1 MSTQPQVYASYK
13 SSAVETAS
21 PGKLLL
27 MLYNAAIRN
36 LDSAVQSIADK
47 DIESAHKSIVRS
59 QEIVAEFMYTL
70 NMDYEISEK
79 LLALYDY
86 LHRRLVEA
94 NIHKDVEIINEVRGF
109 LVELRDA
116 WQEAVKKASSTP
128 SRVAAAGGG
137 GINLRG

>member
-36 LDSAVQSIADK
+36 LDSAVQSISDQ

>member
-1 MSTQPQVYASYK
+1 MSTQPQVYASYRN
-13 SSAVETAS
+13 SAVETAS

-36 LDSAVQSIADK
+36 LDNAVQSIADK
-47 DIESAHKSIVRS
+47 DIESAHKSIVRT
-59 QEIVAEFMYTL
+59 QDIVSEFMCSL
-70 NMDYEISEK
+70 NMEYEISEK

-94 NIHKDVEIINEVRGF
+94 NIHKNVEIIKEVRGF

-128 SRVAAAGGG
+128 SRAAAAGGG
-137 GINLRG
+137 RVNLQG

>member
-13 SSAVETAS
+13 NSAVETAS

-36 LDSAVQSIADK
+36 LDSAIQSIADK
-47 DIESAHKSIVRS
+47 DIESAHKSIIRT
-59 QEIVAEFMYTL
+59 QDIVSEFMRTL

>member
-36 LDSAVQSIADK
+36 LDSAVQSISDQ

-94 NIHKDVEIINEVRGF
+94 NIHKDAEIINEVRGF

-116 WQEAVKKASSTP
+116 WQEAVKKASSMTT
-128 SRVAAAGGG
+128 RAAAAGGG

>member
-47 DIESAHKSIVRS
+47 DIQSAHKSIVRTQDIIS
-59 QEIVAEFMYTL
+59 EFMCTL
-70 NMDYEISEK
+70 NMDYDISEK

-109 LVELRDA
+109 LVGLRDA
-116 WQEAVKKASSTP
+116 WQEAVQKASSMTT
-128 SRVAAAGGG
+128 RAAAAGGG

>member
-1 MSTQPQVYASYK
+1 MNTQPHLYANYK
-13 SSAVETAS
+13 NSTVETAS

-36 LDSAVQSIADK
+36 LDSAIQSIADK
-47 DIESAHKSIVRS
+47 DIQAAHKSIVRTQDIIS
-59 QEIVAEFMYTL
+59 EFMCTL
-70 NMDYEISEK
+70 NMDYDISEK

-94 NIHKDVEIINEVRGF
+94 NIHKDVEIIKEVRGF

-116 WQEAVKKASSTP
+116 WQEAVKKASSMTT
-128 SRVAAAGGG
+128 RAAAAGGG

>member
-36 LDSAVQSIADK
+36 LDSAVQSISDQ

-116 WQEAVKKASSTP
+116 WQQAVQKASGTYA
-128 SRVAAAGGG
+128 RAAAAGGG

>member
-1 MSTQPQVYASYK
+1 
-13 SSAVETAS
+13 
-21 PGKLLL
+21 

-36 LDSAVQSIADK
+36 LDSAIQSIADK
-47 DIESAHKSIVRS
+47 DIQAAHKSIVRTQDIIS
-59 QEIVAEFMYTL
+59 EFMCTL
-70 NMDYEISEK
+70 NMDYDISEK

-94 NIHKDVEIINEVRGF
+94 NIHKDAEIINEVRGF

-116 WQEAVKKASSTP
+116 WQEAVKKASSMTT
-128 SRVAAAGGG
+128 RAAAAGGG